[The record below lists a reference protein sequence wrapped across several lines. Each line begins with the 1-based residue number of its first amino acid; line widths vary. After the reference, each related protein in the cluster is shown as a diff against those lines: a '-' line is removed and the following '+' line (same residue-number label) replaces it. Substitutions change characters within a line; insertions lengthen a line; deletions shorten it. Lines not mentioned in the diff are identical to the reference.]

1 MAQIKNVMASLDMSN
16 YADRV
21 LDYTAELLKDRKDS
35 EVVIYSVINQRD
47 IDHIEDVRN
56 YFVGLGN
63 QGVTTQKY
71 IEKETAARIEKMNM
85 LGEKYLGSK
94 GIKYSV
100 QIATGHPAEMII
112 KKAKEG
118 PCDLIVMANKGKSN
132 IAKALFGSI
141 ALRVFRHST
150 VPVLSVRKF
159 D

>member
-1 MAQIKNVMASLDMSN
+1 MAQIKNVMASLDMSG
-16 YADRV
+16 YADLV
-21 LDYTAELLKDRKDS
+21 MDYIAELLKDRTDA

-71 IEKETAARIEKMNM
+71 IDKETAARTEHMNM

-100 QIATGHPAEMII
+100 KIATGHPAEMII

-118 PCDLIVMANKGKSN
+118 PFDLIVMANKGKSN

-141 ALRVFRHST
+141 ALRVLRHSP

>member
-1 MAQIKNVMASLDMSN
+1 MAQIKKVMASLDMSG
-16 YADRV
+16 YADLV
-21 LDYTAELLKDRKDS
+21 LDYIAELLKERKDG

-71 IEKETAARIEKMNM
+71 IDKETAVRTEHMNM

-100 QIATGHPAEMII
+100 KIATGHPAEMII
-112 KKAKEG
+112 KTAREES
-118 PCDLIVMANKGKSN
+118 CDIIVMANKGRSN

-141 ALRVFRHST
+141 ALRVFRHSP